1 MHHIFLLFTLM
12 NWIER
17 VLKNKC
23 PRCHKGSMFTH
34 SPFNLKYALRMHNF
48 CPVCGQRFH
57 LEPGFYEG
65 ALYFN
70 YALNVAIIIISG
82 FSCYYIFHDPDVW
95 VYLVST
101 ILPVLLCTSI
111 TSRLSK
117 SLMLHI
123 FGGVKFVPDAE
134 NKKLTYNIKIGKE

>member
-1 MHHIFLLFTLM
+1 M
-12 NWIER
+12 NWLER

-23 PRCHKGSMFTH
+23 PRCHKGSMFTD
-34 SPFNLKYALRMHNF
+34 SPFSFKHALRMHHY

-70 YALNVAIIIISG
+70 YALNVAIIITSG
-82 FSCYYIFHDPDVW
+82 FSCYFIFNDPDVW
-95 VYLVST
+95 VYMVCT
-101 ILPVLLCTSI
+101 ITPVLLLTSI

-117 SLMLHI
+117 SLMLHL
-123 FGGVKFVPDAE
+123 FGGVKYNPNAE
-134 NKKLTYNIKIGKE
+134 NEPLHYEIPIGKAD